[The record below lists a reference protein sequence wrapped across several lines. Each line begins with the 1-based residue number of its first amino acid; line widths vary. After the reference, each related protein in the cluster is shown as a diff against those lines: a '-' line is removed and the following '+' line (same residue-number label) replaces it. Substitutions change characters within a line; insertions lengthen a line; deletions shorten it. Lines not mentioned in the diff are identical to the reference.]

1 MDAAAT
7 LRHPHPL
14 PLPFSLSLSLFASPP
29 HVIGSSRGHSGG
41 SRTRAEVFELAAK
54 RIPRARYA
62 RANQTP
68 EEEEGAKERD
78 EGEGREGD
86 ASSARIG
93 RMEGGMAGGRRY
105 DKDVSSR
112 AFADSFRY
120 FFFLS
125 FFLSS
130 SSPFFLFLRKG
141 NASEGCTADFQLR
154 IRSINRKGEKK

>member
-93 RMEGGMAGGRRY
+93 RMGEGGGRR
-105 DKDVSSR
+105 
-112 AFADSFRY
+112 
-120 FFFLS
+120 
-125 FFLSS
+125 
-130 SSPFFLFLRKG
+130 
-141 NASEGCTADFQLR
+141 
-154 IRSINRKGEKK
+154 KKVR

>member
-120 FFFLS
+120 FFFLP

-130 SSPFFLFLRKG
+130 FSPFFFVFKERKRKRG
-141 NASEGCTADFQLR
+141 VYRGFPAADT
-154 IRSINRKGEKK
+154 